1 MADVSNRVK
10 EIQRLF
16 LHHADVLEGFILAL
30 HPDFSV
36 SKDLIH
42 EVFLTLSAKASEF
55 RPGSDFL
62 AWARAVARLKVL
74 EHLRRRKAVPRLLD
88 PEALDAVVS
97 SAAEEEESWADRR
110 RALAECLRQLAPR
123 AREIL
128 ELRYSAQTLS
138 PREIAGRVAWTN
150 GAVRVAL
157 ARARRFLQECTERRL
172 GGEEA

>member
-1 MADVSNRVK
+1 MADTPDRVH

-30 HPDFSV
+30 HPDLSV
-36 SKDLIH
+36 SKDLLH

-74 EHLRRRKAVPRLLD
+74 EHHRRRKGVSRLLD
-88 PEALDAVVS
+88 PEVLEAVVA
-97 SAAEEEESWADRR
+97 SADDAEESWADRR
-110 RALAECLRQLAPR
+110 QALAECLKEIAPR

-128 ELRYSAQTLS
+128 ELRYAGEALS
-138 PREIAGRVAWTN
+138 PREIAGRVAWTS

-172 GGEEA
+172 LRQGV

>member
-1 MADVSNRVK
+1 MAEAPDRVR

-16 LHHADVLEGFILAL
+16 LHHADVLEGFILAI

-36 SKDLIH
+36 SKDLVH
-42 EVFLTLSAKASEF
+42 EVFLTLSSKAAEF

-74 EHLRRRKAVPRLLD
+74 EHLRRRKCVPRPLGPDVL
-88 PEALDAVVS
+88 EAVIAD
-97 SAAEEEESWADRR
+97 AAEAEESWADRR
-110 RALAECLRQLAPR
+110 QALADCLRQLAPR

-128 ELRYSAQTLS
+128 ELRYSGATLS
-138 PREIAGRVAWTN
+138 PREIAGRVSWTS

-172 GGEEA
+172 AGQEA